1 MCLTRQTHR
10 ASMLFRFKCL
20 ISSVLGTLLFNLQQ
34 HFTLQANAC
43 WVVAGVNTTLETR
56 GLVTSCCT
64 GAQRGVHGFAQGQ
77 RQWNALVGADAHPF
91 GFLMWP
97 CKNNTADILQ
107 DCYAGCELTPLV
119 CLGWPWLVLIC
130 SKMSG
135 GPAQL
140 KYARGRSSSD
150 AFAAVALIFWVTIS
164 EADDREGGC
173 VCNVFAFLCFLC
185 STIIHHNE
193 RNKCQKQNKTQY
205 HTLFK
210 QKQEWETDPDYLTYW
225 EIVSPFTWKYICS
238 VHLYLSK
245 AAKYSFNLYSSL
257 QILT

>member
-1 MCLTRQTHR
+1 MSQACLSAWWPRTLISIVSGPLISLSIPLMCLTRQTHR
-10 ASMLFRFKCL
+10 ASVLFRFKCL
-20 ISSVLGTLLFNLQQ
+20 ISGVLGTLLFNLQQ
-34 HFTLQANAC
+34 HFTLQANAR

-56 GLVTSCCT
+56 GLVTSCCA

-130 SKMSG
+130 SKTSG

-140 KYARGRSSSD
+140 KYAHGRSSSD
-150 AFAAVALIFWVTIS
+150 AFAAVALISEWQSVRQMIEKGVVYVTYLHFF
-164 EADDREGGC
+164 
-173 VCNVFAFLCFLC
+173 VCFHFPPPYTTMIEINAKNRTKH
-185 STIIHHNE
+185 SIT
-193 RNKCQKQNKTQY
+193 RYSNKNRIGK
-205 HTLFK
+205 L
-210 QKQEWETDPDYLTYW
+210 
-225 EIVSPFTWKYICS
+225 
-238 VHLYLSK
+238 
-245 AAKYSFNLYSSL
+245 
-257 QILT
+257 ILTI

>member
-1 MCLTRQTHR
+1 MDVKRGCKTDWYSTIIPQTAAHFPLGNRKEFFLYVWDLHAVQNACGSLELSLGSVFPHYVTGLFICLMAQNPHFYSFRPPHFTGSIPLMCLTRQTQR
-10 ASMLFRFKCL
+10 ASMLFWFKCL

-34 HFTLQANAC
+34 HFTLQAHAR

-56 GLVTSCCT
+56 GLVTSCCD

-130 SKMSG
+130 SKTSG

-140 KYARGRSSSD
+140 KYAHGRSSSD
-150 AFAAVALIFWVTIS
+150 AFVAVALNS
-164 EADDREGGC
+164 ER
-173 VCNVFAFLCFLC
+173 
-185 STIIHHNE
+185 
-193 RNKCQKQNKTQY
+193 
-205 HTLFK
+205 
-210 QKQEWETDPDYLTYW
+210 
-225 EIVSPFTWKYICS
+225 
-238 VHLYLSK
+238 
-245 AAKYSFNLYSSL
+245 
-257 QILT
+257 